1 MRQTYV
7 CLTEN
12 NKNIMEKHL
21 YICEFCQK
29 EFEPTR
35 RKVQKFCSDTCRSK
49 NHHHKNKMTNSIS
62 MSAVSDTLNEPEK
75 NKIAIDKISAS
86 GIGNAA
92 LGTLAA
98 NSATALAK
106 QIFVSEN
113 NKPATKKDIQ
123 ELKDLINTRYLEI
136 HNMSTDPFG
145 NKPYFDLSTN
155 KIVYYNEQLQRF
167 ELPQFN
173 I

>member
-1 MRQTYV
+1 
-7 CLTEN
+7 
-12 NKNIMEKHL
+12 MEKHL

-35 RKVQKFCSDTCRSK
+35 RKVQKFCSATCRSK
-49 NHHHKNKMTNSIS
+49 NHHHKNKMTNSTS
-62 MSAVSDTLNEPEK
+62 KPVLSDTLNEPKK
-75 NKIAIDKISAS
+75 NTIEKISIS
-86 GIGNAA
+86 GVGNAA

-98 NSATALAK
+98 NTATAFAK
-106 QIFVSEN
+106 EIFATEN

-123 ELKDLINTRYLEI
+123 ELKDLINTRYFEVN
-136 HNMSTDPFG
+136 NMSTDAFG

-167 ELPQFN
+167 ELPFMDV
-173 I
+173 